1 MDTLTS
7 LNVFCQV
14 AKHQSFTKAADAL
27 DMSVAMASKHVRH
40 LEVHVGAR
48 LLHRNSRN
56 VRLTEAGE
64 RYYHQALFALE
75 TLDEARNDA
84 HEGRQNPTGT
94 LKVSMP
100 AWFANDMVSGWL
112 SEYQERYADVRLDLS
127 VTNRK
132 VDLVAE
138 GFDLALRVEDTPK
151 PSLISRPLAVVNFL
165 MVASPEYLSQY
176 GTPHTIEELQ
186 QHHFI
191 YSNYTKQTTID
202 LFNHHTESHEIL
214 TITPYVQSDDT
225 LMNFRLACA
234 GMGVAY
240 LPSWLVS
247 KEVKK
252 GVLVQLLPEHKT
264 MSLSVQAVY
273 TDRAFLS
280 AKVRTFI
287 DFLVEKCQQ
296 APSLSQKTML

>member
-1 MDTLTS
+1 MDTLIS

-14 AKHQSFTKAADAL
+14 AKLQSFTKTADAL

-40 LEVHVGAR
+40 LESHVGAK
-48 LLHRNSRN
+48 LLHRNSRG

-64 RYYHQALFALE
+64 RYYHQALLALE
-75 TLDEARNDA
+75 TLTDANNDA
-84 HEGRQNPTGT
+84 LQGRQYPTGI
-94 LKVSMP
+94 LKVTMP
-100 AWFANDMVSGWL
+100 AWFANDMVSGWFL
-112 SEYQERYADVRLDLS
+112 EYQERYPDVRLDLS

-138 GFDLALRVEDTPK
+138 GFDLALRVEDMSK
-151 PSLISRPLAVVNFL
+151 LSLISRPLAVVDFL
-165 MVASPEYLSQY
+165 FVASPAYLKKHPAP
-176 GTPHTIEELQ
+176 TTLDDFAN
-186 QHHFI
+186 HHFV
-191 YSNYTKQTTID
+191 YSSYTKQTSLS
-202 LFNHHTESHEIL
+202 LFNHHTNTQETL
-214 TITPYVQSDDT
+214 NITPYIYSDDT
-225 LMNFRLACA
+225 LMSFRLACV
-234 GMGVAY
+234 GMGIAY

-247 KEVKK
+247 EELKK
-252 GVLVQLLPEHKT
+252 GTLVRLLPEHKT

-296 APSLSQKTML
+296 APSTVL